1 MKQLLLL
8 LTLITAV
15 DTWST
20 LQAQPRYDRTR
31 LNLEHLNRGVVAFRN
46 GTQVIVSWRTLS
58 TDAIGQPF
66 DVFRNGQKLNAAPLK
81 KGGTFFI
88 DAQPLKGDATYE
100 IRGGNHDGSFTL

>member
-66 DVFRNGQKLNAAPLK
+66 DVFRNG
-81 KGGTFFI
+81 
-88 DAQPLKGDATYE
+88 
-100 IRGGNHDGSFTL
+100 